1 MQSPYPFT
9 SDGQIMPAP
18 HPLTPLLAPGSVAIF
33 GASNDPTRISG
44 RSLRYYREAGYQGA
58 LYPINPTRDTVQGL
72 RAYPDLSSVPGPV
85 ECAVIAVPANLAI
98 EAMEAC
104 VEKGVK
110 AVVMFTAGFAEIGP
124 EGRAMQ
130 ERIIEIAHGGGIR
143 LCGPNCLGLF
153 NMRIGHTPTFSS
165 FLEEGPTPAGR
176 LGMITQSGAFG
187 THLLALT
194 ARRGIQVGIWMS
206 TGNEADV
213 AVADGISFLAD
224 DADTAAIAC
233 YVEAIKDGAAFAE
246 AVTRARA
253 NGKPV
258 ICMKVGAS
266 SVGAAAAASHTASLA
281 GSDAVYDAALRQ
293 LGVERAKTPA
303 DLVEVA
309 YACTRGRLPSSRRLA
324 VVTMSGGAGV
334 LMADAA
340 EEEALELAPLADD
353 SQKEVL
359 SWVPFAA
366 PRNPVDVTAQALN
379 DPSIL
384 DKGFDLLL
392 GKEKFPAMV
401 GFFTT
406 WASSPQMAEP
416 LFRSVTGAAARYPE
430 SYIALSAIASPEMQ
444 RRYEEAGIGL
454 YEDPWRAVQSVA
466 AAVRCAERL
475 STPPLPVPPIP
486 TNLPPLPQGPIA
498 EHEAKRILAAAG
510 VPVLDERLVIDAAEA
525 AMIAP
530 RIGERLVLKIVSPE
544 ITHKTE
550 VGGVM
555 LDVPAADAAGA
566 YERLVERVRARAP
579 QATIEGV
586 LMSPMVKGGVEMIL
600 GVQDDAVF
608 GPVVLLGLGGIF
620 VEVLRDVT
628 FRIAPFG
635 VEEAHR
641 MIAELRGAAILAGA
655 RGQPPADLDALA
667 TALSKLSL
675 FAAAQRGQFT
685 SIDINPLLVRPKG
698 EGAAALDALI
708 LTRDAPTSAEPHH

>member
-1 MQSPYPFT
+1 M
-9 SDGQIMPAP
+9 AP
-18 HPLTPLLAPGSVAIF
+18 PMTDAHPLSPLLAPKSVAIF

-44 RSLRYYREAGYQGA
+44 RSLRYFREAGYEGG

-72 RAYPDLSSVPGPV
+72 PAFPDLASVPGEV
-85 ECAVIAVPANLAI
+85 DFGLIAVPANLAV

-104 VEKGVK
+104 VQKGVK
-110 AVVMFTAGFAEIGP
+110 GVVMFTAGFAEIGE
-124 EGRAMQ
+124 EGRVLQ
-130 ERIIEIAHGGGIR
+130 QRITRIATDSNIR

-165 FLEEGPTPAGR
+165 FLEEGPTPAGP

-194 ARRGIQVGIWMS
+194 ARRGISVGVWMS

-224 DADTAAIAC
+224 DPDTTAIAC
-233 YVEAIKDGAAFAE
+233 YVEAIKDGALFAE
-246 AVTRARA
+246 AVTRARN

-258 ICMKVGAS
+258 ILMKVGGS
-266 SVGAAAAASHTASLA
+266 TIGAAAAASHTASLA

-293 LGVERAKTPA
+293 LGVERAKTPE
-303 DLVEVA
+303 DLVEIA
-309 YACTRGRLPSSRRLA
+309 YACTRGRLPRSRRLA

-340 EEEALELAPLADD
+340 EEEGLDLAPLAED

-379 DPSIL
+379 DPTIL

-392 GKEKFPAMV
+392 GKEKFPSMV

-416 LFRSVTGAAARYPE
+416 LYKALSGAAERYPDA
-430 SYIALSAIASPEMQ
+430 YIALSAIAAPEMQ
-444 RRYEEAGIGL
+444 RRYEAAGIGC
-454 YEDPWRAVQSVA
+454 YEDPWRAVESIA
-466 AAVRCAERL
+466 AAVRCAERID
-475 STPPLPVPPIP
+475 TPALPIPPVPPMP
-486 TNLPPLPQGPIA
+486 ALPSGA
-498 EHEAKRILAAAG
+498 VGEYEAKRILAEAG
-510 VPVLDERLVIDAAEA
+510 VPILGEVLATSAAEA
-525 AMIAP
+525 AAASSL
-530 RIGERLVLKIVSPE
+530 GDRLVLKIVSPE

-555 LDVPAADAAGA
+555 LDVPASEAGA
-566 YERLVERVRARAP
+566 AYDRLVARVRERVPNANL
-579 QATIEGV
+579 EGV
-586 LMSPMVKGGVEMIL
+586 IISPMVRGGTEMIL
-600 GVQDDAVF
+600 GVQNDPVF
-608 GPVVLLGLGGIF
+608 GPVVMLGLGGIF

-635 VEEAHR
+635 IEEAR
-641 MIAELRGAAILAGA
+641 GMIAELRGAAILKGA
-655 RGQPPADLDALA
+655 RGQPPADTDALA
-667 TALSKLSL
+667 RTVSNLSL
-675 FAAAQRGQFT
+675 FAAAHRDRLK
-685 SIDINPLLVRPKG
+685 SVDVNPLLVRAKG
-698 EGAAALDALI
+698 EGVAALDALI
-708 LTRDAPTSAEPHH
+708 IT

>member
-1 MQSPYPFT
+1 
-9 SDGQIMPAP
+9 MPAP
-18 HPLTPLLAPGSVAIF
+18 HPLTPLLAPASVAIF

-58 LYPINPTRDTVQGL
+58 LYPINPTRDMVQGL
-72 RAYPDLSSVPGPV
+72 RAYPDIAAVPGPV

-104 VEKGVK
+104 VTKSVK
-110 AVVMFTAGFAEIGP
+110 AVVMFTAGFAETGP
-124 EGRAMQ
+124 KGRVMQ
-130 ERIIEIAHGGGIR
+130 ERIIEIAQSGGIR

-165 FLEEGPTPAGR
+165 FLEEGPTPAGP
-176 LGMITQSGAFG
+176 LGMVTQSGAFG

-194 ARRGIQVGIWMS
+194 ARRGISVGVWLS

-213 AVADGISFLAD
+213 SVADGISFLAD
-224 DADTAAIAC
+224 DPETTAIAC
-233 YVEAIKDGAAFAE
+233 YVEAIKDGALFAE
-246 AVTRARA
+246 AVSRARA

-258 ICMKVGAS
+258 IAMKVGGS
-266 SVGAAAAASHTASLA
+266 TIGAAAAASHTASLA

-293 LGVERAKTPA
+293 LGVERAKTPE
-303 DLVEVA
+303 DLVNIA

-324 VVTMSGGAGV
+324 VMTMSGGAGV

-340 EEEALELAPLADD
+340 EEGGLELTPLAEA
-353 SQKEVL
+353 SQNEVIG
-359 SWVPFAA
+359 WVPFAA
-366 PRNPVDVTAQALN
+366 ARNPVDVTAQVLN

-384 DKGFDLLL
+384 DKSFDLLF
-392 GKEKFPAMV
+392 GKENFPAMV
-401 GFFTT
+401 AFFTT

-416 LFRSVTGAAARYPE
+416 LFQAVSSAAARYPDR
-430 SYIALSAIASPEMQ
+430 YFALSAIASPEMQ
-444 RRYEEAGIGL
+444 RRYEAAGVGL
-454 YEDPWRAVQSVA
+454 FEDPWRAVASVA
-466 AAVRCAERL
+466 AAMRCAERL
-475 STPPLPVPPIP
+475 RTPPLPVPPVP
-486 TNLPPLPQGPIA
+486 QNLPPLPKGAIA

-510 VPVLDERLVIDAAEA
+510 VPVLDERLVIDAGEA
-525 AMIAP
+525 ATIAA
-530 RIGERLVLKIVSPE
+530 RIGERLVLKIVSPQ

-555 LDVPAADAAGA
+555 LDVPAAEAGA
-566 YERLVERVRARAP
+566 AYDRLVERVRARAP
-579 QATIEGV
+579 DATIEGV

-600 GVQDDAVF
+600 GVQNDAVF

-641 MIAELRGAAILAGA
+641 MIAELRGASILEGA
-655 RGQPPADLDALA
+655 RGQPPSDLDALA
-667 TALSKLSL
+667 AALSRLSL
-675 FAAAQRGQFT
+675 FAAAKRAEFT
-685 SIDINPLLVRPKG
+685 SIDINPLLVRAKG

-708 LTRDAPTSAEPHH
+708 LTSDTAAGAGADTQF

>member
-1 MQSPYPFT
+1 MT
-9 SDGQIMPAP
+9 AP
-18 HPLTPLLAPGSVAIF
+18 NPLSALLAPQSVAIF

-44 RSLRYYREAGYQGA
+44 RSLRYFREAGYRGG

-72 RAYPDLSSVPGPV
+72 TAYPDIASVPGPV
-85 ECAVIAVPANLAI
+85 DCVVIAVPANLAI
-98 EAMEAC
+98 EAMETC
-104 VEKGVK
+104 VQKGVK
-110 AVVMFTAGFAEIGP
+110 AVVMFTAGFAEIGKD
-124 EGRAMQ
+124 GRAMQ
-130 ERIIEIAHGGGIR
+130 TRITEIARDGGIR

-165 FLEEGPTPAGR
+165 FLEEGPTPAGP
-176 LGMITQSGAFG
+176 LGMVTQSGAFG
-187 THLLALT
+187 THLLALS
-194 ARRGIQVGIWMS
+194 ARRGIAVGVWLS

-213 AVADGISFLAD
+213 AVADGISFMAD
-224 DADTAAIAC
+224 DPETAAIAC
-233 YVEAIKDGAAFAE
+233 YVEAIKDGALFAE
-246 AVTRARA
+246 AVARARA

-258 ICMKVGAS
+258 ICMKVGGSA
-266 SVGAAAAASHTASLA
+266 VGHAAAASHTASLA
-281 GSDAVYDAALRQ
+281 GNDAIYDAALRQ
-293 LGVERAKTPA
+293 LGVERAKTPE
-303 DLVEVA
+303 DLVEIA
-309 YACTRGRLPSSRRLA
+309 YACTRGRLPRSRRLA

-340 EEEALELAPLADD
+340 EEAGLELAPLAEE

-384 DKGFDLLL
+384 DKGFELLL
-392 GKEKFPAMV
+392 GKEKFSSMV

-416 LFRSVTGAAARYPE
+416 LYKSVIEAASRHPDAYF
-430 SYIALSAIASPEMQ
+430 ALSAIASPEMQ
-444 RRYEEAGIGL
+444 RRYEAAGIGV
-454 YEDPWRAVQSVA
+454 YEDPWRAVEAIA

-475 STPPLPVPPIP
+475 NAAPLPVPPVP
-486 TNLPPLPQGPIA
+486 HDLPPLPKGPIA
-498 EHEAKRILAAAG
+498 EHDAKRILAAAG

-525 AMIAP
+525 AMLAP
-530 RIGERLVLKIVSPE
+530 HIGERLVLKIVSPQ

-555 LDVPAADAAGA
+555 LDVAAGEAGTA
-566 YERLVERVRARAP
+566 YDRLLERVRERAP
-579 QATIEGV
+579 AATIEGV
-586 LMSPMVKGGVEMIL
+586 LMSPMVKGGTEMIL
-600 GVQDDAVF
+600 GVQNDPVF
-608 GPVVLLGLGGIF
+608 GPVVMLGLGGIF

-628 FRIAPFG
+628 FRIAPFS

-641 MIAELRGAAILAGA
+641 MIAELRGAAILRGA

-667 TALSKLSL
+667 AALSKLSL
-675 FAAAQRGQFT
+675 FAAAKRAEFT
-685 SIDINPLLVRPKG
+685 SIDINPILVRPKG

-708 LTRDAPTSAEPHH
+708 LTAAAGSTDGPASA

>member
-1 MQSPYPFT
+1 MA
-9 SDGQIMPAP
+9 D
-18 HPLTPLLAPGSVAIF
+18 HPLAPLLAPRSVAIF

-44 RSLRYYREAGYQGA
+44 RSLRYFREAGYQGG

-72 RAYPDLSSVPGPV
+72 RAYPDLASVPGEV
-85 ECAVIAVPANLAI
+85 DFGLIAVPANLAV

-104 VEKGVK
+104 VVKGVRG
-110 AVVMFTAGFAEIGP
+110 VVMFTAGFAEIGA
-124 EGRAMQ
+124 EGRVLQ
-130 ERIIEIAHGGGIR
+130 ERITKIALDSGIR

-165 FLEEGPTPAGR
+165 FLEEGPTPAGP

-194 ARRGIQVGIWMS
+194 ARRGISVGVWMS
-206 TGNEADV
+206 TGNEAEV
-213 AVADGISFLAD
+213 QVADGISFLAD
-224 DADTAAIAC
+224 DPETQAIAC
-233 YVEAIKDGAAFAE
+233 YMEAIQDGERFAA
-246 AVTRARA
+246 AVKRARD

-258 ICMKVGAS
+258 IAMKVGGS
-266 SVGAAAAASHTASLA
+266 EIGAAAAASHTASLA

-293 LGVERAKTPA
+293 LGVERAKTPE
-303 DLVEVA
+303 DLVEIA
-309 YACTRGRLPSSRRLA
+309 YACTRGRLPRSRRLA

-340 EEEALELAPLADD
+340 EEQGLELTPLAED

-392 GKEKFPAMV
+392 GKEKFPSMV

-416 LFRSVTGAAARYPE
+416 LYKSITGAVGRYPE
-430 SYIALSAIASPEMQ
+430 SYFALSAIASPEMQ
-444 RRYEEAGIGL
+444 RRYEAAGVGV
-454 YEDPWRAVQSVA
+454 YEDPWRAVEAVA
-466 AAVRCAERL
+466 AATRCAERIG
-475 STPPLPVPPIP
+475 TPPHPLPPVPAG
-486 TNLPPLPQGPIA
+486 LAPLPKGAIG
-498 EHEAKRILAAAG
+498 EHEAKRILAEAG
-510 VPVLDERLVIDAAEA
+510 IPILDERLVIDAGEA
-525 AMIAP
+525 AIVAAHL
-530 RIGERLVLKIVSPE
+530 GERLVLKIVSPE

-555 LDVPAADAAGA
+555 LNVPAADAGA
-566 YERLVERVRARAP
+566 AYAELMARVAARAP
-579 QATIEGV
+579 HAHLDGV
-586 LMSPMVKGGVEMIL
+586 LISPMLTDGVEMIL
-600 GVQDDAVF
+600 GVQHDGVF

-635 VEEAHR
+635 LEEAR
-641 MIAELRGAAILAGA
+641 AMIGELRGAAILKGA
-655 RGQPPADLDALA
+655 RGKPPGDLDALA
-667 TALSKLSL
+667 ETLSKLSL
-675 FAAAQRGQFT
+675 FAAAQRGQFS
-685 SIDINPLLVRPKG
+685 SIDINPLLVRPQGKG
-698 EGAAALDALI
+698 VVALDALI
-708 LTRDAPTSAEPHH
+708 VTEGTPAGH